1 MVVSLVMLG
10 PGVAWQPYS
19 EEKVEQATEMGK
31 PVIIDFYADWCAPCR
46 DLDRITFHDPE
57 VVEAAKSFSMLKV
70 DLTRKG
76 DPLHEV
82 LLNRYEVRG
91 VPTVVFLGPDGK
103 EVKSLRVLSFE
114 KPEVFLEKM
123 NHLQQGL
130 KQAQK

>member
-1 MVVSLVMLG
+1 MLG

-19 EEKVEQATEMGK
+19 DEKVEQAAKMEK
-31 PVIIDFYADWCAPCR
+31 PMIIDFYADWCAPCR
-46 DLDRITFHDPE
+46 DLERITFHDPG

-103 EVKSLRVLSFE
+103 EVESLRVLSFE
-114 KPEVFLEKM
+114 EPEVFLEKM
-123 NHLQQGL
+123 KLLQQGL